1 MTPAIK
7 QLKAAKVDFQ
17 TWPYQVEDTGIGY
30 GLAAAQA
37 LGVPPDQL
45 FKTLVIAQDGRP
57 QSMAVTIIP
66 TSHNLS
72 LKKASQALG
81 WKKAVMADPI
91 RAQRSSGYIL
101 GGISPFGQ
109 KTPLPTLLDST
120 AAAYEAIYVSAGK
133 RGLQVSLAPAV
144 FESLLQTPLVALTE

>member
-1 MTPAIK
+1 MTPAFK
-7 QLKAAKVDFQ
+7 QLKAAKVAFQ
-17 TWPYQVEDTGIGY
+17 TWPYQVEASDIGY

-37 LGVPPDQL
+37 LGVSPDRL
-45 FKTLVIAQDGRP
+45 FKTLIIAQDTKP
-57 QSMAVTIIP
+57 QIMAVTVIP

-72 LKKASQALG
+72 LKKAAQAMG

-109 KTPLPTLLDST
+109 KTPLPTLLDSS
-120 AAAYEAIYVSAGK
+120 ASGYADIYVSAGK
-133 RGLQVSLAPAV
+133 RGLQVSLAPEV
-144 FESLLQTPLVALTE
+144 FESLLQAQVVALTE